1 MTARR
6 KNDSIIMVT
15 KKYKKL
21 YEYVEEVCAKLSD
34 ETEKE
39 MFKRCFLNTLET
51 TVEEEKDDV
60 FIKTGDIPAMWLRDS
75 SVQVSHYV
83 RFAGE
88 DKDVKELI
96 RGTLKRQFES
106 ILTDPYANAFN
117 KTADGRGHKD
127 ITKLNDRVWE
137 RKYELDSLI
146 YPLWLLNR
154 YYFYSKD
161 KSVFNELFFKCYEEI
176 LKVMKTEQFHDEKS
190 DYSFKR
196 TGEFAYDTLPNDGRG
211 EPSGYTGMVWSA
223 FRSSDDRC
231 VYHYLVPSNMF
242 AVAVLKELSENLKNS
257 GTENPFEDKA
267 QKLIREIDVGI
278 KKFALTDDG
287 DYELTIP
294 TDAVILGGD
303 IAGTLDT
310 EEIVN
315 GTRLLHISM
324 GQRIL
329 FAVEPDKQKVY
340 KKGDAVKFSLDAK
353 KLSLSANGEKVVCA
367 LERYNKLSGKVSKQN
382 VKTEI
387 GGKKKKSVK
396 FTLQTM
402 ETQFDCSEAI
412 GNRLVSGGGQNV
424 FNKELE
430 FVFSPEQVKV
440 AEEGIPATV
449 DRVLDYGN
457 EFFAECAV
465 GDKKVYVAVEKG
477 FTKTQVKLALDS
489 ESMAIFETEHQIRL
503 V

>member
-1 MTARR
+1 
-6 KNDSIIMVT
+6 MVT

-223 FRSSDDRC
+223 FRPSDDRC

-267 QKLIREIDVGI
+267 QKLIREIDEGI

-287 DYELTIP
+287 EGGKIYAYETDGKGNYNFMDDANVPSLLSMPYIGYCKKDDSLYLNTRRAVLSGKNPYYYSGKLVDGIGSPHTPERYVWHIAVVMRALTS
-294 TDAVILGGD
+294 TQKADVESARKVLKNTT
-303 IAGTLDT
+303 AGTLYMHEGFHVDDDT
-310 EEIVN
+310 QY
-315 GTRLLHISM
+315 TRSW
-324 GQRIL
+324 
-329 FAVEPDKQKVY
+329 FAW
-340 KKGDAVKFSLDAK
+340 
-353 KLSLSANGEKVVCA
+353 AN
-367 LERYNKLSGKVSKQN
+367 
-382 VKTEI
+382 
-387 GGKKKKSVK
+387 
-396 FTLQTM
+396 TL
-402 ETQFDCSEAI
+402 
-412 GNRLVSGGGQNV
+412 
-424 FNKELE
+424 
-430 FVFSPEQVKV
+430 
-440 AEEGIPATV
+440 
-449 DRVLDYGN
+449 Y
-457 EFFAECAV
+457 
-465 GDKKVYVAVEKG
+465 
-477 FTKTQVKLALDS
+477 
-489 ESMAIFETEHQIRL
+489 AIFIMDCVLE
-503 V
+503 